1 MKKNILI
8 INGSLRK
15 ESFNQTMADYV
26 KAELEKKG
34 HSTRQAF
41 INDLTLFNQDIEFPA
56 PSVVNRV
63 REEVKAADAIW
74 IVTPEYNGSVPGG
87 LKNFLD
93 WISRPVEKGV
103 FGPPDF
109 VKGKLVGVSG
119 AAGRSGAALVIQEL
133 TGLLTRMALKPL
145 EKTTGLVLPTEAF
158 QTGKFI
164 LSDEQKESLNEQI
177 DLFIQ
182 NL

>member
-8 INGSLRK
+8 VNGSLRK
-15 ESFNQTMADYV
+15 ESFNQTIADYV

-34 HSTRQAF
+34 HSTRQAL
-41 INDLTLFNQDIEFPA
+41 INDLPLFNQDIEFPA

-93 WISRPVEKGV
+93 WISRPVEQGV
-103 FGPPDF
+103 FGPPSF
-109 VKGKLVGVSG
+109 VKEKAVALSG
-119 AAGRSGAALVIQEL
+119 AAGRSGASFVLQEL
-133 TGLLTRMALKPL
+133 TGLLNRMALKPF
-145 EKTTGLVLPTEAF
+145 EKTSGIVLPAEAF
-158 QTGKFI
+158 QTGKLV
-164 LSDEQKESLNEQI
+164 LSDEQKKALNEQI
-177 DLFIQ
+177 DEFLKS
-182 NL
+182 L